1 MLSANL
7 ACGSAIREHPVL
19 DVTAGRIAPH
29 DIAHAVVVEVA
40 DAHELD
46 TGWMR
51 DPKLKAR
58 FADLGAM
65 TLGGSPGEFGTLIA
79 AETEKWAKVIRTA
92 NIKVG

>member
-1 MLSANL
+1 
-7 ACGSAIREHPVL
+7 
-19 DVTAGRIAPH
+19 
-29 DIAHAVVVEVA
+29 
-40 DAHELD
+40 
-46 TGWMR
+46 
-51 DPKLKAR
+51 LKAR